1 VYAVS
6 IGLNLV
12 SIKNKSWNEAAMK
25 LLRNLLLGMIVIVGI
40 LAVYVLNP
48 DLPEPQGEQSA
59 SLYEPGNL
67 GVNSE
72 ALALI
77 DSSRS
82 TMANGTYEGSD
93 SRLLEGYVWYPETS
107 EAGPFPLVVYS
118 HGYMSSVDEADYMV
132 DFLVPKG
139 YVVVAVN
146 YPLSN
151 GTAPGGPIVTDVIH
165 QAGDVSFVIDQLL
178 ARNTASG
185 DRLQGMIDPQRI
197 AAVGLS
203 LGGLTTQLAAY
214 HPEARDPRIQTAV
227 SIAGPS
233 AMLEREFFQTT
244 DMPFMMIGGTD
255 DAIVPYEMNAAP
267 MPDKVNNSWLVTLD
281 GGSHVG
287 FVTIASTFLRWFE
300 HPDALVCPMLLAGLE
315 NGGGSRP
322 ETIMEPNPSIGI
334 SATVS
339 EPCPSDDFNRA
350 MRPGQQQ
357 MLTRLAIYAF
367 LESTFAAD
375 PSRRQ
380 AMQMYL
386 ESGLVG
392 ENAAVSIRQSDR

>member
-1 VYAVS
+1 
-6 IGLNLV
+6 
-12 SIKNKSWNEAAMK
+12 MR
-25 LLRNLLLGMIVIVGI
+25 LLRNLLLGIIVIVGI
-40 LAVYVLNP
+40 VAVYVLNP

-59 SLYEPGNL
+59 SLYEPGSL

-72 ALALI
+72 AIALT
-77 DSSRS
+77 DNSRP

-93 SRLLEGYVWYPETS
+93 SRLLEGYVWYPDET

-139 YVVVAVN
+139 YVVAAVN

-151 GTAPGGPIVTDVIH
+151 GAAPGGPIVTDVIN
-165 QAGDVSFVIDQLL
+165 QAGDVSFVVDQLL
-178 ARNTASG
+178 ARNVDSG
-185 DRLQGMIDPQRI
+185 DNLSGLIDPQRI

-233 AMLEREFFQTT
+233 AMLEREFFQTAN
-244 DMPFMMIGGTD
+244 MPFMMVGGTD
-255 DAIVPYEMNAAP
+255 DAIVPYDMNAAP
-267 MPDKVNNSWLVTLD
+267 MPDKVNNSLLVTLE

-287 FVTIASTFLRWFE
+287 FVTIASTFLRWFD

-322 ETIMEPNPSIGI
+322 ETIMTPNPAIGI

-339 EPCPSDDFNRA
+339 EPCPSDNFNRA

-357 MLTRLAIYAF
+357 MLTRLAVYAF
-367 LESTFAAD
+367 LESAFAAD
-375 PSRRQ
+375 PSRQQGMQ
-380 AMQMYL
+380 AYL
-386 ESGLVG
+386 ESGLAE
-392 ENAAVSIRQSDR
+392 ENAEVSIRQSADSN

>member
-1 VYAVS
+1 
-6 IGLNLV
+6 
-12 SIKNKSWNEAAMK
+12 MR
-25 LLRNLLLGMIVIVGI
+25 LLRNLLLGIIVIVGI
-40 LAVYVLNP
+40 VAVYVLNP

-59 SLYEPGNL
+59 SLYEPGSL
-67 GVNSE
+67 GVNSDAI
-72 ALALI
+72 ALT
-77 DSSRS
+77 DNSRP

-93 SRLLEGYVWYPETS
+93 SRLLEGYVWYPDET

-139 YVVVAVN
+139 YVVAAVN

-151 GTAPGGPIVTDVIH
+151 GAAPGGPIVTDVIN

-178 ARNTASG
+178 ARNADSG
-185 DRLQGMIDPQRI
+185 DNLSGLIDPQRI

-233 AMLEREFFQTT
+233 AMLEREFFQTAN
-244 DMPFMMIGGTD
+244 MPFMMVGGTD
-255 DAIVPYEMNAAP
+255 DAIVPYDMNAAP
-267 MPDKVNNSWLVTLD
+267 MPDKVNNSLLVTLE

-287 FVTIASTFLRWFE
+287 FVTIASTFLRWFD

-322 ETIMEPNPSIGI
+322 ETIMTPNPAIGI

-339 EPCPSDDFNRA
+339 EPCPSDNFNRA

-357 MLTRLAIYAF
+357 MLTRLAVYAF
-367 LESTFAAD
+367 LERTFAAD

-386 ESGLVG
+386 ESGLAE
-392 ENAAVSIRQSDR
+392 ENAEVSIRLSADSN

>member
-1 VYAVS
+1 
-6 IGLNLV
+6 
-12 SIKNKSWNEAAMK
+12 MK
-25 LLRNLLLGMIVIVGI
+25 LLRNLLLGTIIIVGM

-72 ALALI
+72 AIALT

-93 SRLLEGYVWYPETS
+93 SRLLEGYVWYPDATQ
-107 EAGPFPLVVYS
+107 AGPFPLVVYS

-151 GTAPGGPIVTDVIH
+151 GAAPGGPVVTDVIN
-165 QAGDVSFVIDQLL
+165 QAGDVSYVIDQLL
-178 ARNTASG
+178 ARNAASG
-185 DRLQGMIDPQRI
+185 DSLQGLIDPQRI

-214 HPEARDPRIQTAV
+214 HPEARDRRIQTAV

-244 DMPFMMIGGTD
+244 NMPFMMVGGTD
-255 DAIVPYEMNAAP
+255 DAIVPYGMNAAP
-267 MPDKVNNSWLVTLD
+267 MPDKVDNSWLVTLD

-287 FVTIASTFLRWFE
+287 FVTIASTFLRWFD

-322 ETIMEPNPSIGI
+322 ETIMTPNPAIGI

-339 EPCPSDDFNRA
+339 EPCPNENFDRA

-357 MLTRLAIYAF
+357 MLTRLAVYAF
-367 LESTFAAD
+367 LESTFALE

-380 AMQMYL
+380 AMRSYL
-386 ESGLVG
+386 ASGLVE
-392 ENAAVSIRQSDR
+392 ENAVVSIRRSSKSH